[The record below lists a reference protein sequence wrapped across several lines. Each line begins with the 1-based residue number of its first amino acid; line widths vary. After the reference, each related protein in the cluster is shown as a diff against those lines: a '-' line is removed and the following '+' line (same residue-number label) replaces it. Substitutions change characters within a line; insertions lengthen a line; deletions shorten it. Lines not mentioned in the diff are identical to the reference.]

1 MATRRNFLK
10 YALLSGAVG
19 SAGIVPASIRRALA
33 IAPDPGTTYLNAEHV
48 VILMQENRSFDHMFG
63 SLQGVR
69 GFNDPRSIRQ
79 PNGEPVFL
87 QSSSKGETYLPWR
100 LNIHDTRIT
109 WMGSIPHS
117 RDSQVDAW
125 NNGYHNR
132 WIDVKKSHHKGYD
145 QYPMTMGYYTR
156 DDLPFYYALADSF
169 TVCDQNYC
177 GVMSSTT
184 PNRLMFWT
192 GTVRDK
198 QNLQSTV
205 YMRNPE
211 ILEGGMT
218 WTTFPERLEHAG
230 ISWKFYQNEI
240 EQTAN
245 MSSRE
250 RSWLANFSCNVLE
263 CFDQYNVAANPGFHD
278 WIDARITECS
288 KHIDR
293 LSKQEMLISEKNEE
307 QLKEAQSLLTVLQ
320 RRKNNATLEFGQL
333 STEERSLFEKAF
345 VTNKNDKDYRS
356 LEKISFSDDA
366 DAHSMYAPKG
376 DVLYQ
381 FRQDVHDGKLP
392 TVSWLAAPE
401 HFSDHPTSPWYGAW
415 YVSEIMDILTENPEV
430 WKKTI
435 FIITYDENDGYF
447 DHCCSYAA
455 ADPLRPDTGH
465 SSSSIGPDGLEYTY
479 AKDEEALG
487 VPAHLARSGPIGL
500 GFRVPMIVASP
511 WSRGGWVNSQLFE
524 HSSTL
529 RFLETFI
536 EGKFGKNI
544 KETNISPW
552 RRAISGD
559 LSSCFRPYD
568 GSVPYLPFL
577 ERNKHLEAI
586 EEAKERP
593 FPIGFKPLESTE
605 RAELTANP
613 EHIRKYVTQEPGTRP
628 ACALPYELYCDGGLT
643 ADRKNI
649 SVQLKAGKNW
659 HGERSAGAPFNIY
672 CHDTN
677 HEDSMQ
683 VGTYAVAAGDRL
695 NKNFDISLF
704 NNKIY
709 DVSIHAPNGFY
720 RRFKGRTDG
729 GALHIS
735 CEYRPLPHHGVTL
748 RIKNTS
754 DKAIDV
760 ICASM
765 SLTNKKNLHILPHET
780 NQFEIET
787 THTHQWYDVTVTTSA
802 DSELLYVFA
811 GHIETG
817 EPSRTD
823 PAMS

>member
-19 SAGIVPASIRRALA
+19 SAGMVPASIRRALA
-33 IAPDPGTTYLNAEHV
+33 IAPDPGTTYLDAEHV

-69 GFNDPRSIRQ
+69 GFNDPRGIRQ

-87 QSSSKGETYLPWR
+87 QSNSKGETYLPWR

-125 NNGYHNR
+125 NGGYHNR

-156 DDLPFYYALADSF
+156 EDLPFYYALADAF

-184 PNRLMFWT
+184 PNRLVFWT

-198 QNLQSTV
+198 QKADSTV

-230 ISWKFYQNEI
+230 VSWKFYQNEI

-245 MSSRE
+245 MSGLE

-263 CFDQYNVAANPGFHD
+263 CFDQYNVSANPGFQD

-293 LSKQEMLISEKNEE
+293 LSKQEMLVSEKKEE
-307 QLKEAQSLLTVLQ
+307 QLKEARSLLAVLQ
-320 RRKNNATLEFGQL
+320 RRKNNATRSLNQL
-333 STEERSLFEKAF
+333 SAEERSLFEKAF
-345 VTNKNDKDYRS
+345 VTNKDNADYRS
-356 LEKISFSDDA
+356 LEKISFSDDP
-366 DAHSMYAPKG
+366 DTRSMYAPKG

-381 FRQDVHDGKLP
+381 FRQDVHKGQLP

-455 ADPLRPDTGH
+455 PDPLRPETGR
-465 SSSSIGPDGLEYTY
+465 SSASIGADGLEYTY
-479 AKDEEALG
+479 AKDEEALD
-487 VPAHLARSGPIGL
+487 VPHHLARSGPIGF
-500 GFRVPMIVASP
+500 GFRVPMVVASP

-536 EGKFGKNI
+536 EGKFGKSI

-568 GSVPYLPFL
+568 GSVPHLPFL
-577 ERNKHLEAI
+577 ERNKHLETI
-586 EEAKERP
+586 EDAKNRP
-593 FPIGFKPLESTE
+593 FPGGFKVLDSSEIE
-605 RAELTANP
+605 NLTANP
-613 EHIRKYVTQEPGTRP
+613 QQLRQYAKQEPGTRP
-628 ACALPYELYCDGGLT
+628 ACALPYELYCNGGLGT
-643 ADRKNI
+643 DRKTVVI
-649 SVQLKAGKNW
+649 ELKAGKAL
-659 HGERSAGAPFNIY
+659 HGSRSAGAPFNIY
-672 CHDTN
+672 CHGTQQTDG
-677 HEDSMQ
+677 MQ
-683 VGTYAVAAGDRL
+683 VGTYAVAAGDL
-695 NKNFDISLF
+695 LKENFETILF
-704 NNKIY
+704 NNNIY
-709 DVSIHAPNGFY
+709 DISVHAPNGFY
-720 RRFKGRTDG
+720 RRFKGHTNG
-729 GALHIS
+729 STLQVA
-735 CEYRPLPHHGVTL
+735 CEYQPLPHHGIIL
-748 RIKNTS
+748 KFLNTS
-754 DKAIDV
+754 NKAIDIV
-760 ICASM
+760 CASAGH
-765 SLTNKKNLHILPHET
+765 NKTFHIPPHT
-780 NQFEIET
+780 HGRLEIET
-787 THTHQWYDVTVTTSA
+787 SHTDQWYDVTITTPA
-802 DSELLYVFA
+802 DPDFLYVFA
-811 GHIETG
+811 GHAETG

-823 PAMS
+823 PAMG

>member
-19 SAGIVPASIRRALA
+19 SAGMVPASIRRALA
-33 IAPDPGTTYLNAEHV
+33 IAPDPGTTYLDAEHV

-69 GFNDPRSIRQ
+69 GFNDPRGIRQ

-87 QSSSKGETYLPWR
+87 QSNSKGETYLPWR

-125 NNGYHNR
+125 NGGYHNR

-156 DDLPFYYALADSF
+156 EDLPFYYALADAF

-184 PNRLMFWT
+184 PNRLVFWT

-198 QNLQSTV
+198 QKPDSTV

-230 ISWKFYQNEI
+230 VSWKFYQNEI

-245 MSSRE
+245 MSGLE

-263 CFDQYNVAANPGFHD
+263 CFDQYNVSANPGFQD

-293 LSKQEMLISEKNEE
+293 LSKQEMLVSEKKEE
-307 QLKEAQSLLTVLQ
+307 QLKEARSLLAVLQ
-320 RRKNNATLEFGQL
+320 RRKNNATRSLNQL
-333 STEERSLFEKAF
+333 SAEERSLFEKAF
-345 VTNKNDKDYRS
+345 VTNKDNADYRS
-356 LEKISFSDDA
+356 LEKISFSDDP
-366 DAHSMYAPKG
+366 DTRSMYAPKG

-381 FRQDVHDGKLP
+381 FRQDVHRGQLP

-455 ADPLRPDTGH
+455 PDPLRPETGR
-465 SSSSIGPDGLEYTY
+465 SSTSIGADGLEYTY

-487 VPAHLARSGPIGL
+487 VPHHLARSGPIGF
-500 GFRVPMIVASP
+500 GFRVPMVVASP

-536 EGKFGKNI
+536 EGKFGKSI

-568 GSVPYLPFL
+568 GSVPHLPFL
-577 ERNKHLEAI
+577 ERNKHLETI
-586 EEAKERP
+586 EDAKNRP
-593 FPIGFKPLESTE
+593 FPGGFKVLDSSEIE
-605 RAELTANP
+605 NLTANP
-613 EHIRKYVTQEPGTRP
+613 KQLRQYAKQEPGTRP
-628 ACALPYELYCDGGLT
+628 ACALPYELYCNGGLGT
-643 ADRKNI
+643 DRKTVVI
-649 SVQLKAGKNW
+649 ELKAGKAL
-659 HGERSAGAPFNIY
+659 HGSRSAGAPFNIY
-672 CHDTN
+672 CHGTQQTDG
-677 HEDSMQ
+677 MQ
-683 VGTYAVAAGDRL
+683 VGTYAVAAGDL
-695 NKNFDISLF
+695 LKANFETSLF
-704 NNKIY
+704 NNNIY
-709 DVSIHAPNGFY
+709 DISIHAPNGFY
-720 RRFKGRTDG
+720 RRFKGHTSG
-729 GALHIS
+729 STLQVA
-735 CEYRPLPHHGVTL
+735 CEYQPLPHHGIIL
-748 RIKNTS
+748 KFLNTS
-754 DKAIDV
+754 NKAIDIV
-760 ICASM
+760 CASAGH
-765 SLTNKKNLHILPHET
+765 NKTLHIPPHT
-780 NQFEIET
+780 HGRLEIET
-787 THTHQWYDVTVTTSA
+787 SHTDQWYDVTITTPA
-802 DSELLYVFA
+802 DPDFLYVFA
-811 GHIETG
+811 GHAETG

-823 PAMS
+823 PAMG